1 MNHFPLLLNSKQQEN
16 LIELSTAR
24 QFCVVTL
31 QNDTL
36 IHIIQTAHTKVI
48 RFRSPCLYIFIF
60 VHKYE
65 EYK

>member
-36 IHIIQTAHTKVI
+36 IHIIIVI
-48 RFRSPCLYIFIF
+48 RI
-60 VHKYE
+60 VHIQK
-65 EYK
+65 